1 MRRGAVFVLQ
11 VCSGRSGCRGPAVW
25 SSLRTWTA
33 DVGGGCEVTSACWP
47 ESCRGCSY
55 PGTVWGRLEDTR
67 FKLLTVF
74 THITSKR
81 GRKESTFIAGLDS
94 FNTHS
99 QSCPVSA
106 LLTSC
111 GYSSCRR
118 ALAGW
123 RGPAAARSC
132 TRPGPRAGLCSEQH
146 CCCPRCFP
154 LSSASQH
161 GSYSG
166 PVLKH
171 QQTAIIFLLI
181 GVPTDLTFFYNLNFQ
196 TCPWIYL
203 DHFDIN
209 GRSHTY
215 VQVPQNSALVQNFS
229 KCSLLHCSAAAEEAL
244 CGSVRSI
251 TSHTS
256 LVNTMLCYC
265 DQFVFRH
272 SEFYII
278 EMSLVVFLH
287 TRMISVLSQ
296 SRDTFRYL
304 FHVDPCCS

>member
-1 MRRGAVFVLQ
+1 M
-11 VCSGRSGCRGPAVW
+11 
-25 SSLRTWTA
+25 
-33 DVGGGCEVTSACWP
+33 SACWP

-55 PGTVWGRLEDTR
+55 PGTVWGRLEDTD

-81 GRKESTFIAGLDS
+81 GLKESTFIAGLDS

-99 QSCPVSA
+99 QSCPASA

-123 RGPAAARSC
+123 RGPAVARSC
-132 TRPGPRAGLCSEQH
+132 TRPGPRAGPCSEQR
-146 CCCPRCFP
+146 CCCPHCFP

-181 GVPTDLTFFYNLNFQ
+181 GAPTDLPFFHNLKLPGLSIDLFRSFWHRWKL
-196 TCPWIYL
+196 TYL
-203 DHFDIN
+203 CT
-209 GRSHTY
+209 ST
-215 VQVPQNSALVQNFS
+215 S
-229 KCSLLHCSAAAEEAL
+229 KQCFGTELQY
-244 CGSVRSI
+244 
-251 TSHTS
+251 
-256 LVNTMLCYC
+256 M
-265 DQFVFRH
+265 QFVTLQRCSRGSSVWECAFSHKPYLTGKHHALLLWSICLQTFRILYYRIKKQQENKNI
-272 SEFYII
+272 SYILI
-278 EMSLVVFLH
+278 QNLEMSLAVFLH
-287 TRMISVLSQ
+287 TRQISVLLQ
-296 SRDTFRYL
+296 WRDTFRYL
-304 FHVDPCCS
+304 LHVHPCCSWL